1 MPHMMRAALA
11 VCGVALVGLALLLS
25 AGLSYRLGLL
35 SLPGAFGLLRWGAY
49 LAVAGMIAAGVAG
62 VFAYRRRR
70 WYVLALLSVAFVLST
85 VAFAIPYQWQRTAR
99 AVPPI
104 HDITT
109 DLEHPPAFTA
119 TVVRVR
125 GEAAN
130 PLEHREEVGA
140 QQKQAYPDIAPV
152 TLPSP
157 ARRRLRRRAAGG
169 AGDGL
174 GDPHGRPDRGPH
186 RGHRHHTLVRV
197 PGRRVRAAHAVG
209 LGDARRRAFGVARRT
224 ERRRHQRPPHP
235 PLSRPAA
242 ATLSGVRVGDL
253 FTSSEPRA
261 TGMIRGRP
269 RQEASGQQTSVRQS
283 AGSGRSAGSVKYVSH
298 GAPPGRTPFVS
309 IHRSMAA

>member
-1 MPHMMRAALA
+1 MPHMVRAALA
-11 VCGVALVGLALLLS
+11 VCGVALVGLALLMS

-49 LAVAGMIAAGVAG
+49 LAVAGMLAAGVAS

-119 TVVRVR
+119 TVVRIR

-157 ARRRLRRRAAGG
+157 PAVVFDDALQVAREMGWEILTADRTAGRIEATDTTRWFGFQDDVHVRLTPWGSGTRVDVRSVSRVGRSDVGTNARRIRRYLDRLQ
-169 AGDGL
+169 
-174 GDPHGRPDRGPH
+174 
-186 RGHRHHTLVRV
+186 RH
-197 PGRRVRAAHAVG
+197 
-209 LGDARRRAFGVARRT
+209 
-224 ERRRHQRPPHP
+224 
-235 PLSRPAA
+235 
-242 ATLSGVRVGDL
+242 
-253 FTSSEPRA
+253 
-261 TGMIRGRP
+261 
-269 RQEASGQQTSVRQS
+269 
-283 AGSGRSAGSVKYVSH
+283 
-298 GAPPGRTPFVS
+298 
-309 IHRSMAA
+309 